1 MIGRTSRSFPHSKP
15 DVRLSPHPAFQ
26 VTTTL
31 LRGSRPDILVS
42 QGRTRGPHDMAP
54 DKSAFPVRSVGPCL
68 EATAGI
74 PFTIRSVTSW
84 LLPWRTFAL
93 YIPLQDI
100 IWLLR
105 RLRLPQRPLAFSRL
119 RAWLVS
125 RCRDDL
131 VDFPSSEARD
141 DRTFSCLLHA
151 GWSWGQRG
159 LGGGPLT
166 PATLPF
172 GPGVKAT
179 STCRF
184 SRRSRRFLSSAWVQ
198 DWSVD
203 HFVAS
208 SAELLSAGSTPRCLP
223 SIDACCVALMPLS
236 WHISFQSN
244 LLPR

>member
-31 LRGSRPDILVS
+31 LRGSRPDMLVS

-54 DKSAFPVRSVGPCL
+54 DRSAFPVRSVGPCL

-74 PFTIRSVTSW
+74 PFTIRSVTSS

-93 YIPLQDI
+93 YIPLRDI
-100 IWLLR
+100 VWLLR
-105 RLRLPQRPLAFSRL
+105 RLRLPQRSLAFSRL
-119 RAWLVS
+119 QAWLIS
-125 RCRDDL
+125 RCGDNL

-141 DRTFSCLLHA
+141 DRTFSCLLYA

-159 LGGGPLT
+159 LGGGSLA

-172 GPGVKAT
+172 WSRCDSHFHLSVLTTLTQVSFVSMGPGLV
-179 STCRF
+179 
-184 SRRSRRFLSSAWVQ
+184 
-198 DWSVD
+198 
-203 HFVAS
+203 
-208 SAELLSAGSTPRCLP
+208 G
-223 SIDACCVALMPLS
+223 
-236 WHISFQSN
+236 
-244 LLPR
+244 